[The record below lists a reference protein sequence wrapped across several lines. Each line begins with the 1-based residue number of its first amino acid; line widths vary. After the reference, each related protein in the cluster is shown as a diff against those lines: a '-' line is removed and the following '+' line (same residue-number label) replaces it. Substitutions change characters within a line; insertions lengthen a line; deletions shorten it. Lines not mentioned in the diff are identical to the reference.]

1 MFTVPLSQ
9 SVKARQI
16 RFLSH
21 CLRRPQ
27 KGLISKY
34 ALYHPTHGKPRP
46 GGANISDLMCL
57 YVLFNQYV
65 TKIINPQ
72 NFPFLTKFV
81 LSIGGG
87 QQSLGAHG
95 GQLLAPLGTPMSASA
110 EQGEPGFSG
119 AEEVN

>member
-1 MFTVPLSQ
+1 
-9 SVKARQI
+9 
-16 RFLSH
+16 
-21 CLRRPQ
+21 
-27 KGLISKY
+27 
-34 ALYHPTHGKPRP
+34 
-46 GGANISDLMCL
+46 MCL

-65 TKIINPQ
+65 TKIINAQ

-81 LSIGGG
+81 LSVGGG

>member
-1 MFTVPLSQ
+1 
-9 SVKARQI
+9 
-16 RFLSH
+16 
-21 CLRRPQ
+21 
-27 KGLISKY
+27 
-34 ALYHPTHGKPRP
+34 
-46 GGANISDLMCL
+46 MCL

-65 TKIINPQ
+65 TKIINPK

-87 QQSLGAHG
+87 QQRLGAHG
-95 GQLLAPLGTPMSASA
+95 GQLLAPLGTSMSASA